1 MSSSIVSI
9 FAFLGS
15 VGSIAMMIY
24 TLVLH
29 TKMKKMQGKNKV
41 FSSYI
46 KEGTFLLMKN
56 DGDDPCDTQKK
67 FVIPTFS
74 QESNYV
80 VRR

>member
-1 MSSSIVSI
+1 MNSSIISI

-15 VGSIAMMIY
+15 VGALAMMLY

-29 TKMKKMQGKNKV
+29 IKMKKMQRKNQV

-46 KEGTFLLMKN
+46 KEDSFLLMKN
-56 DGDDPCDTQKK
+56 GGDNPCDTQKK

-74 QESNYV
+74 QESDYI